1 MIARFW
7 SALTTAGQL
16 PAYLA
21 HLRDRVIPE
30 LQRIDGYSGITVL
43 DRALAEGIEVTVI
56 TYWKSMDAIR
66 AFAGNDVERAV
77 VAKEA
82 AVLLT
87 TYDERVRHHVVVY
100 REEVEGLRSTAQER
114 AVDTKARP

>member
-1 MIARFW
+1 MIARIW

-21 HLRDRVIPE
+21 HLRERVVPE
-30 LQRIDGYSGITVL
+30 LKTIDGYSGVTVL
-43 DRALAEGIEVTVI
+43 DRPLAEGIEVTVI
-56 TYWKSMDAIR
+56 TYWASMESIR
-66 AFAGNDVERAV
+66 AFAGGDVDRAV

-87 TYDERVRHHVVVY
+87 KYDEHVRHHVIAM
-100 REEVEGLRSTAQER
+100 EERGLRPEA
-114 AVDTKARP
+114 

>member
-7 SALTTAGQL
+7 CALTTAGQL

-21 HLRDRVIPE
+21 HLRERVIPQ
-30 LQRIDGYSGITVL
+30 LRKIDGYSGVTVL
-43 DRALAEGIEVTVI
+43 DRPLVEGIEVTVI

-66 AFAGNDVERAV
+66 AFAGNDVEQAV

-87 TYDERVRHHVVVY
+87 RYDERVRHHVVAFA
-100 REEVEGLRSTAQER
+100 EEVGGARSQG
-114 AVDTKARP
+114 

>member
-1 MIARFW
+1 MIARIW
-7 SALTTAGQL
+7 SALTTSGQL

-21 HLRDRVIPE
+21 HLRERVIPE
-30 LQRIDGYSGITVL
+30 LQTIDGYAGVTVL

-56 TYWKSMDAIR
+56 TYWKSMEAIR
-66 AFAGNDVERAV
+66 AFAGSDVERAV

-87 TYDERVRHHVVVY
+87 RYDERVRHHVVAY
-100 REEVEGLRSTAQER
+100 S
-114 AVDTKARP
+114 DNS